1 MEKKLYLLIISIIV
15 NTENQRAK
23 YAHENNLLSLVIV
36 EKALLLLLLL
46 SRFSRVRLCATPQAA
61 AHQAPLSLGFSR
73 QEHWGGVPFPSPM
86 HVQAVLLQSLLYNR
100 KTREVTLLEVTETD
114 PEFTAH
120 SSLDFGALI

>member
-1 MEKKLYLLIISIIV
+1 MPPSLGSYLSSSS
-15 NTENQRAK
+15 A
-23 YAHENNLLSLVIV
+23 LSYSADTRQHFLH
-36 EKALLLLLLL
+36 ALLLPLL
-46 SRFSRVRLCATPQAA
+46 SRFSRVRPSATPQTA

-86 HVQAVLLQSLLYNR
+86 HVQAVLLQSLPYNR
-100 KTREVTLLEVTETD
+100 KTREVTLLEVMETD